1 MEVPT
6 DMVRRSTIQQVRQS
20 RFWNLDRIIRWTLWP
35 YICSVRPD
43 DVVVFLPLTVSA
55 CSHFLE
61 QNAAIQNGTH
71 QGNYMHFSF
80 GVKDFDLG
88 FRYFPHFSVLLL
100 SIPRTLAFLYLTLA
114 YA

>member
-1 MEVPT
+1 MPRRARAT
-6 DMVRRSTIQQVRQS
+6 DGRYRDCTCKLSSSSAEFLLSAQPSDAFQSEAFVGVRGCCGAGGRVYAR
-20 RFWNLDRIIRWTLWP
+20 
-35 YICSVRPD
+35 
-43 DVVVFLPLTVSA
+43 VS
-55 CSHFLE
+55 SDL
-61 QNAAIQNGTH
+61 H

-100 SIPRTLAFLYLTLA
+100 LIPRTLAFLYLTLA

>member
-1 MEVPT
+1 MN
-6 DMVRRSTIQQVRQS
+6 RNRARAWKAQQ
-20 RFWNLDRIIRWTLWP
+20 
-35 YICSVRPD
+35 
-43 DVVVFLPLTVSA
+43 
-55 CSHFLE
+55 
-61 QNAAIQNGTH
+61 AAGYKMH
-71 QGNYMHFSF
+71 QGDYMHFSF